1 MEEASWELAASIQ
14 SKFPNFFLEVKANF
28 RDDGIDR
35 NQSQSNT
42 SQRTYHGYTEA
53 YRGSLQRKLKEEEWK
68 GQIIIEWK
76 LAYNDPTKKL
86 HVLDAVL
93 MVIIVEDALI
103 VVFHQD
109 KKVKTYCWRRQ

>member
-1 MEEASWELAASIQ
+1 LKSDFDVATLPQGTEIIDEVDNPTPKAILATREVQQQGSLIMKWLILWKSQPMEEASWELAASIQ

-53 YRGSLQRKLKEEEWK
+53 YRGSLQRKLKEEE
-68 GQIIIEWK
+68 
-76 LAYNDPTKKL
+76 
-86 HVLDAVL
+86 
-93 MVIIVEDALI
+93 
-103 VVFHQD
+103 
-109 KKVKTYCWRRQ
+109 